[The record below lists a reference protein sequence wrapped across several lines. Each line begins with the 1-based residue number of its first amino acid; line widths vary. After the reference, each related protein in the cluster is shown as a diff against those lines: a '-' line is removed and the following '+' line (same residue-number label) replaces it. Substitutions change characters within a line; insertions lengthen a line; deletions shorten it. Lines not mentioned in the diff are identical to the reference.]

1 MKYPKKSAGE
11 GGKGRE
17 CHLAHHAWGHWHG
30 RPQRLELGV
39 ARSGLHG
46 PTLATLT
53 PACLVLLPLVQ
64 MLRAHPQLSL
74 SAQRET
80 RRVKGVMSGT
90 IAALSPEPSLWAR
103 RHLQAFQRHLRAP
116 GGGKWLPPFYR
127 SDEAG
132 N

>member
-1 MKYPKKSAGE
+1 MQ
-11 GGKGRE
+11 GKEVRAESTTSPTMPGK
-17 CHLAHHAWGHWHG
+17 HWHG
-30 RPQRLELGV
+30 IPPNVWNQVWPPL
-39 ARSGLHG
+39 ASTA
-46 PTLATLT
+46 PALATLT

-64 MLRAHPQLSL
+64 VLRAHPQLSL

-90 IAALSPEPSLWAR
+90 TATLSPEPSLWAR
-103 RHLQAFQRHLRAP
+103 RHLQAFQRQLRSP

-127 SDEAG
+127 SNEAG